1 MTATLNEERWQYLA
15 NRLPLGRAS
24 NVLDIGA
31 NPLEEPAYKPLMKA
45 GHARVHGF
53 EPQPEAFAALE
64 AEKGPMEVYYP
75 HAVGDGQ
82 PVDFHIYAQS
92 GLSSTLTLDEDSID
106 FLGRSRRAAALKS
119 AVSVDSKRLDD
130 IEDLPAPDLL
140 KIDVQGAEAQIMAH
154 GRRAL
159 RKVMVVIT
167 ELRFFP
173 LYRQEGRT
181 DAQIPILGDLGLI
194 FHKHLFIKS
203 KMIENS
209 RGHRLRKRLLRTQ
222 AIDGDAVFVRD
233 LRRPDDIAS
242 EQIAH
247 LAMLA
252 DAVFQSYDLAVR
264 CMDILVVR
272 GEIEDAAIDGYID
285 RMPPAFTR

>member
-1 MTATLNEERWQYLA
+1 MTATLNEERWQYLK
-15 NRLPLGRAS
+15 NRLPLGRPT

-31 NPLEEPAYKPLMKA
+31 NPLEEPAYKPLMAA

-75 HAVGDGQ
+75 HAVGDGR
-82 PVDFHIYAQS
+82 PVEFHIYAQS
-92 GLSSTLTLDEDSID
+92 GLSSTLTLDEGSLK
-106 FLGRSRRAAALKS
+106 FLGRSRRAAQLKS
-119 AVSVDSKRLDD
+119 AMTVDTKRLDE
-130 IEDLPAPDLL
+130 IKALPQADLL
-140 KIDVQGAEAQIMAH
+140 KIDVQGAEAQIMEH
-154 GRRAL
+154 GPETL
-159 RKVMVVIT
+159 KNVMAVIT
-167 ELRFFP
+167 ELRFYP
-173 LYRQEGRT
+173 LYSEEGRT
-181 DAQIPILGDLGLI
+181 DRQLKTLGDMGLI
-194 FHKHLFIKS
+194 FHKHLFVKS

-233 LRRPDDIAS
+233 LREPEGVAS

-252 DAVFQSYDLAVR
+252 DAVFQSYDLAVH

-272 GEIEDAAIDGYID
+272 GELEDSVIDGYVD
-285 RMPPAFTR
+285 RMPPSFTR